1 MAQTVARTRSR
12 AGPQAARGGCV
23 SHGGTDPPR
32 GAGTGRG
39 DATDTL
45 RAPPFEG
52 DGSYQCTPFMR
63 FAMAICSMDAF
74 SLGSFS
80 PLAAAES
87 GNTL

>member
-1 MAQTVARTRSR
+1 MADLWRMAERIRHAVLELLTDMLH
-12 AGPQAARGGCV
+12 GFAA
-23 SHGGTDPPR
+23 H
-32 GAGTGRG
+32 
-39 DATDTL
+39 
-45 RAPPFEG
+45 PPFEG